1 MPPPSVMH
9 GHFGLSAGHSNLVPA
24 PFRRSHQHVGIE
36 LNYLGS
42 GRLTHRIAEREM
54 IVPACTLTVFWA
66 GFPHEVTQTTNAR
79 DFYWLHLPLEL
90 FLAWRLPERFRQKV
104 LAGEVVM
111 DLDPNRRPLDG
122 ALFQSWSKD
131 LPASSGNGRRWALL
145 EIEARLGRLADS
157 VTDRESAPASE
168 SPGLGAAQAC
178 SVARL
183 AQFVTEH
190 YAERWRWQDAA
201 QNAGLSPQLARRCF
215 ERLYGMTLHQ
225 YVLRLRLARAK
236 QLLATADIKIVDV
249 ALESGFPTLSN
260 FYRLFEAETQ
270 RTPSA
275 FRKNCE
281 CQSKQAALRRKPP
294 SVSGRMGP

>member
-1 MPPPSVMH
+1 MH
-9 GHFGLSAGHSNLVPA
+9 GRFGLCAGHSHLVPA
-24 PFRRSHQHVGIE
+24 PFRKSHQHDEIE

-54 IVPACTLTVFWA
+54 IVPAGTLAVFWA
-66 GFPHEVTQTTNAR
+66 GFPHQITQTTDAR
-79 DFYWLHLPLEL
+79 DFYWLHLPLEF

-111 DLDPNRRPLDG
+111 DPEPTRGFFDG
-122 ALFQSWSKD
+122 ALFQSWTRD
-131 LPASSGNGRRWALL
+131 LPAGSGNGRPWSLL

-157 VTDRESAPASE
+157 VSNCESAPSSE
-168 SPGLGAAQAC
+168 SPGLPNARAC

-183 AQFVTEH
+183 AQFVSEH
-190 YAERWRWQDAA
+190 YTERWRWQDAA
-201 QNAGLSPQLARRCF
+201 QNAGLSPQIARRCF
-215 ERLYGMTLHQ
+215 EKLYGMTLHQ

-260 FYRLFEAETQ
+260 FYRLFEAETK

-275 FRKNCE
+275 YRRNCG
-281 CQSKQAALRRKPP
+281 CQSQQTTLARKSP
-294 SVSGRMGP
+294 VRGRMDV

>member
-1 MPPPSVMH
+1 MPPPPVIH
-9 GHFGLSAGHSNLVPA
+9 GRFGLSAGYSNLVPA
-24 PFRRSHQHVGIE
+24 SFRKSHQHVGIE

-54 IVPACTLTVFWA
+54 IVPACTLAVFWA
-66 GFPHEVTQTTNAR
+66 GFPHQVTQAADAR
-79 DFYWLHLPLEL
+79 EFYWLNLPLEL
-90 FLAWRLPERFRQKV
+90 FLAWRLPERFRQTV
-104 LAGEVVM
+104 LAGEVVV
-111 DLDPNRRPLDG
+111 DLEPTRRPLDRS
-122 ALFQSWSKD
+122 LFQSWSKD
-131 LPASSGNGRRWALL
+131 LSAGSGNGRQWALL

-157 VTDRESAPASE
+157 MMNRESTPSSE
-168 SPGLGAAQAC
+168 SPGLGTAQAC

-260 FYRLFEAETQ
+260 FYRLFEAETK

-275 FRKNCE
+275 FRKNCG
-281 CQSKQAALRRKPP
+281 CQSKQAAPQRKPP
-294 SVSGRMGP
+294 SVSCRMGV